1 MPCLRNPASTLLP
14 VVVTARHHHLI
25 ISPATPITATPHKK
39 ENETPVKALPLRYL
53 PIFRPTPVFSRLYW
67 HQYSVISHP
76 NIRCCGLEY
85 LLKRLATISLRRF
98 GGGFAV
104 PSSPSPPSP
113 SSSESAITCS
123 ANTTTSSERDES
135 DWRMSQRAPKK
146 SRAGESHWRKIH
158 TT

>member
-1 MPCLRNPASTLLP
+1 MPFRRKRWQTNPASILP
-14 VVVTARHHHLI
+14 PLVIRTIHHHLI
-25 ISPATPITATPHKK
+25 TATPQIK
-39 ENETPVKALPLRYL
+39 NETPVKALPLRYL
-53 PIFRPTPVFSRLYW
+53 PIPRPTPVFSVFCW
-67 HQYSVISHP
+67 HRYSLMPHP

-123 ANTTTSSERDES
+123 SNTTTRSERKKS
-135 DWRMSQRAPKK
+135 DWPKRANKTK
-146 SRAGESHWRKIH
+146 TCRI
-158 TT
+158 